1 MLLSII
7 EKIQK
12 NWFQKVKVKWHPP
25 EGTFAKDADPEKSAK
40 VICKG
45 HKGDYKS
52 SVASVDFFF
61 NRCGEKCKGW
71 GEKKRKQILDKL
83 NKICQGE

>member
-61 NRCGEKCKGW
+61 NRCGEKCKDW